1 MGITVYGNI
10 IGQLTEL
17 SSSKTFKI
25 LSLYFKDILH
35 VCMDELTKMFE
46 ETFLGSSDLG
56 RKTQQTGNI
65 KSC

>member
-1 MGITVYGNI
+1 MGITIYGNI

-25 LSLYFKDILH
+25 LSLYFKGYFYI
-35 VCMDELTKMFE
+35 CMDELTKMFE
-46 ETFLGSSDLG
+46 DIFLGSSNLG
-56 RKTQQTGNI
+56 RKIQQTGNI